1 MIHWILEN
9 RDMIGTLT
17 AIIGS
22 IVAIAAFLLSFA
34 SLAFSAYR
42 FVKVRQEEQRQRRFE
57 NYHKLIAELVGGA
70 RDKQVMKLDSQIAVI
85 YELRNFKEYS
95 EVTVRI
101 LNGLIKEW
109 TNESKPRLMEE
120 LNLTVKALS

>member
-1 MIHWILEN
+1 M
-9 RDMIGTLT
+9 LT

-70 RDKQVMKLDSQIAVI
+70 RDRQVMKLDSQIAII

-95 EVTVRI
+95 EVTIRI
-101 LNGLIKEW
+101 LNSLMTEW
-109 TNESKPRLMEE
+109 ASHQKPRLIEE
-120 LNLTVKALS
+120 LRLTVKALS